1 MYSLFSKVNSPCL
14 QNSMSLDGSCYSAES
29 LLESSGSS
37 STHKQHG
44 ETEEEE
50 EERSAA
56 GNRRIRSSGRPVSA
70 HLQEQLAYTTLRRPL
85 SFQAASLHG
94 SPPPPPPPSLLRSQQ
109 YYCTLGGRSS
119 LPRMN
124 PSRQNAASSAAAA
137 GLNRESKI

>member
-1 MYSLFSKVNSPCL
+1 V
-14 QNSMSLDGSCYSAES
+14 SLDGSCYSAES
-29 LLESSGSS
+29 LLDSSGSS
-37 STHKQHG
+37 TRKQHG

-56 GNRRIRSSGRPVSA
+56 GRRIRSSGRPMSA

-94 SPPPPPPPSLLRSQQ
+94 TATPPTPPPPPPLLLRSQQ

-119 LPRMN
+119 LPRIN
-124 PSRQNAASSAAAA
+124 PSHQNAASSATAA

>member
-1 MYSLFSKVNSPCL
+1 V
-14 QNSMSLDGSCYSAES
+14 SLDGSCYSAES
-29 LLESSGSS
+29 LLASSGS

-94 SPPPPPPPSLLRSQQ
+94 TATPPSPPPPPPSLLRSQQ

-119 LPRMN
+119 LPRVN
-124 PSRQNAASSAAAA
+124 PSHQNAAASSAAAA